1 MNRLLRL
8 LPCFALAGI
17 LAVPEVAKAEFPSPA
32 VYLGIFGGG
41 SLRLRDWDLGDR
53 MNGLP
58 EGLGYGEA
66 GLRLGVHVLPQL
78 ALEVE
83 LGYLPLDNDGDRNH
97 LLAYDLELLFHWLK
111 GNWSPFLSAGFGGY
125 TNLSDNLGKDTDPRG
140 HVGIGLRG
148 LVLPWMALRIDIRDV
163 ISDGMDKGGSNNLE
177 LLAGLD
183 FFVWGSRKAP
193 PPPPDRDNDGI
204 VDADDECPDNA
215 GPAATKGCPDRDGDG
230 IVDSK
235 DACPDKQGPAATKGC
250 PDKDGDGIADAEDA
264 CPDVAGPAA
273 TKGCPDRDKD
283 GVADKDDRC
292 PDNAGPKEYKGCP
305 DRDKDGV
312 VDIDDK
318 CPDQPGL
325 KDYQGCVPEKAK
337 KFTGAIKGINFATG
351 SAKILSPSFK
361 ILDQAVA
368 VLKEFQELR
377 MRIEGHTDD
386 VGEAEMNKKL
396 SQARAESVRDYLVGK
411 GIAADRFEAVGYGED
426 KPVADNKTSKGRAQ
440 NRRTEFTPLGLK

>member
-1 MNRLLRL
+1 M
-8 LPCFALAGI
+8 
-17 LAVPEVAKAEFPSPA
+17 
-32 VYLGIFGGG
+32 
-41 SLRLRDWDLGDR
+41 
-53 MNGLP
+53 
-58 EGLGYGEA
+58 
-66 GLRLGVHVLPQL
+66 
-78 ALEVE
+78 
-83 LGYLPLDNDGDRNH
+83 
-97 LLAYDLELLFHWLK
+97 
-111 GNWSPFLSAGFGGY
+111 
-125 TNLSDNLGKDTDPRG
+125 
-140 HVGIGLRG
+140 
-148 LVLPWMALRIDIRDV
+148 
-163 ISDGMDKGGSNNLE
+163 
-177 LLAGLD
+177 
-183 FFVWGSRKAP
+183 
-193 PPPPDRDNDGI
+193 
-204 VDADDECPDNA
+204 
-215 GPAATKGCPDRDGDG
+215 
-230 IVDSK
+230 
-235 DACPDKQGPAATKGC
+235 
-250 PDKDGDGIADAEDA
+250 
-264 CPDVAGPAA
+264 AGPAA